1 MKIRALPTMTIGNQW
16 QWGNK
21 MKDDRY
27 YGDGSNCHENCD
39 GDCDNCEVMISSFL
53 DETDLND
60 DIDAENQRG

>member
-1 MKIRALPTMTIGNQW
+1 
-16 QWGNK
+16 
-21 MKDDRY
+21 MKDDMY